1 LRSISLVVDQIQASK
16 DRALRYPSLEPWT
29 PRKDLADK
37 WSKDPSEFWLPHLQI
52 SGNILCRLFDNTD
65 DLDEL
70 LDRIYQRFLCLLA
83 YDLLNQGI
91 PGTQDAGS
99 TERNQLA
106 KSARFQQLASIGL
119 GYHILVR
126 SYGSGILIVL
136 PGHLD
141 SHV

>member
-1 LRSISLVVDQIQASK
+1 VVDQIRTSG
-16 DRALRYPSLEPWT
+16 DRPLRCPSPEPWT

-37 WSKDPSEFWLPHLQI
+37 WSKDPSEFWSPHLQI
-52 SGNILCRLFDNTD
+52 SSSIPCSLFDNTD

-70 LDRIYQRFLCLLA
+70 LGGIYQRFLCLLS
-83 YDLLNQGI
+83 YDLLRQGI
-91 PGTQDAGS
+91 PETQDAGS
-99 TERNQLA
+99 AEYKQLA
-106 KSARFQQLASIGL
+106 TSARFQKLASIGL
-119 GYHILVR
+119 GYHTLVR